1 MGRLYLI
8 SLRALLEDNRQESLE
23 AGEELMQATFRDPE
37 GMYYMAR
44 QFSYLGQETYALDML
59 ARAIDNGFFCYAAM
73 VRDPWF
79 DSLRASSIFTAL
91 LRKSHQLHRQAA
103 SAFLAARGD
112 SLLGLPA
119 ESY

>member
-1 MGRLYLI
+1 
-8 SLRALLEDNRQESLE
+8 
-23 AGEELMQATFRDPE
+23 MQATFRDPE
-37 GMYYMAR
+37 GMYYLSR
-44 QFSYLGQETYALDML
+44 QLSYLGQEAWALDML
-59 ARAIDNGFFCYAAM
+59 ARAIDKGFFCYTAM

-79 DSLRASSIFTAL
+79 DSLRASSQFTAL
-91 LRKSHQLHRQAA
+91 LRKSHQLHREAA

>member
-1 MGRLYLI
+1 
-8 SLRALLEDNRQESLE
+8 
-23 AGEELMQATFRDPE
+23 
-37 GMYYMAR
+37 
-44 QFSYLGQETYALDML
+44 ML
-59 ARAIDNGFFCYAAM
+59 ARAIDNGFFCYTAM

-79 DSLRASSIFTAL
+79 DALRANSIFTAL
-91 LRKSHQLHRQAA
+91 LRKCHQLHREAA